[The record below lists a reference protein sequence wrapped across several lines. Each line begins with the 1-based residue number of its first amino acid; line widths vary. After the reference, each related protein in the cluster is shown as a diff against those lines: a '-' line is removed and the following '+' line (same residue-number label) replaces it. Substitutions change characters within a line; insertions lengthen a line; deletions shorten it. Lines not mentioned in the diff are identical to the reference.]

1 MTPPPLQAAQ
11 GWGARDRGRAGA
23 LWAAAKGQPAVL
35 FSRVASFTI
44 SLSGDKNL
52 EEKHR
57 RVACPFPGP
66 VTFHPPGPVELF
78 GDLMKKTLMIKTPGA
93 AEMVSP
99 LAGYL
104 LCRGAVVSHVNISAW
119 QRGRAS

>member
-1 MTPPPLQAAQ
+1 
-11 GWGARDRGRAGA
+11 
-23 LWAAAKGQPAVL
+23 
-35 FSRVASFTI
+35 
-44 SLSGDKNL
+44 
-52 EEKHR
+52 
-57 RVACPFPGP
+57 
-66 VTFHPPGPVELF
+66 
-78 GDLMKKTLMIKTPGA
+78 MKKTLMIKTPGA